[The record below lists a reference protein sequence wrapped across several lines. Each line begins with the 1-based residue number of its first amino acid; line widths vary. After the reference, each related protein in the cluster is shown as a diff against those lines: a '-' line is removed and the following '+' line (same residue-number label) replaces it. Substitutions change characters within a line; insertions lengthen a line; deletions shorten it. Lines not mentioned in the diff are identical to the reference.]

1 MIYIYDILLNF
12 SDNKVYDFFEWE
24 KSDKLDN
31 VKKIPMFRVNKNIID
46 KFLYK
51 KVKIKEDIIKKVY
64 DLTEVYTSKK
74 VVKIPYAF
82 IITDGLSALA
92 LKSDKYGNIKYR
104 SKLIVDEEEEVL
116 CLSSKLDIVD
126 LKIENE
132 SDLVS
137 ENYLTRNE
145 EKVKKYLLNII
156 EDAYKTRNFEKLKYL
171 YNEYSN
177 KDKLNKIDDIY
188 NELIQSINNEL
199 EPIHYDL
206 YNLFQ
211 LTTNKN

>member
-1 MIYIYDILLNF
+1 M
-12 SDNKVYDFFEWE
+12 
-24 KSDKLDN
+24 
-31 VKKIPMFRVNKNIID
+31 
-46 KFLYK
+46 
-51 KVKIKEDIIKKVY
+51 
-64 DLTEVYTSKK
+64 
-74 VVKIPYAF
+74 
-82 IITDGLSALA
+82 
-92 LKSDKYGNIKYR
+92 
-104 SKLIVDEEEEVL
+104 

-132 SDLVS
+132 SDLVC

-188 NELIQSINNEL
+188 NELVQSINNEL
-199 EPIHYDL
+199 EPVHYDL

-211 LTTNKN
+211 LITNKN